1 MEELIASKYED
12 ISNRR
17 KVLYTKIL
25 MSESN
30 VKLLED
36 MLNEMISMRRKLE
49 KINMDYTLRK
59 RKIVTTITNPTTQK
73 LMYEN
78 NERTEL
84 KIKLLLSKSKNES
97 SELKSQLNSLSR
109 VEKKLIINSKN

>member
-17 KVLYTKIL
+17 KLLYMKIL

-36 MLNEMISMRRKLE
+36 MLNETISMRRKVE

-59 RKIVTTITNPTTQK
+59 RKIVTTITNPTIQK

-78 NERTEL
+78 NDKKTEL
-84 KIKLLLSKSKNES
+84 KIKLLFSKSKNES
-97 SELKSQLNSLSR
+97 AELKSQLNSLSR
-109 VEKKLIINSKN
+109 EERKLIRKL